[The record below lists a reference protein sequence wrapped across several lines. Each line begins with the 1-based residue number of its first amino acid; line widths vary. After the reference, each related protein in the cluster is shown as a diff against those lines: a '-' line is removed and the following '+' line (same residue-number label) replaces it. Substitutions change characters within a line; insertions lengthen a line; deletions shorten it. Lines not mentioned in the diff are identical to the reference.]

1 MKFCKYLLI
10 GSLLV
15 LASSCDEIFDFFEDD
30 IQREKSIVSLKLVA
44 DDFVSPVL
52 AVESPDATKRLF
64 VVDATGQ
71 IFIVKNGNKL
81 SQPFLDIRDKLVT
94 REEPFDER
102 GLMGLAFHP
111 NYADNGRFFVYY
123 SGPLRAEGP
132 DNWDHTNFVA
142 EYHAA
147 PGSDD
152 ADESME
158 RIILAMDHP
167 QPNHV
172 AGMLAFGSDGYLY
185 ISVGDGGGAHDSDVG
200 HVEDWYEENAGGNGQ
215 DIRENLMGSILRID
229 INKMDPYGIPA
240 DNPFVDKDGL
250 DEIFAFGLRNPFR
263 FCFDTHNRIIL
274 ADAGQELFEE
284 IDVIQRGGNY
294 GWNVREGRHCF
305 DAENPTSP
313 PASCP
318 TEDPDGN
325 ELIDPVIEFKNSKN
339 FSDGLGLT
347 GVGGFVYQGD
357 RVWSLKGKYIF
368 GAWSKSFTEG
378 QGAIFAAD
386 PSGDDWAY
394 KKLSFRN
401 NKNHELNEFVLGFG
415 QDAAGEV
422 YVCTSEG
429 SMNSG
434 KVYRIEM

>member
-1 MKFCKYLLI
+1 MKVYSYLLI
-10 GSLLV
+10 GLLLV
-15 LASSCDEIFDFFEDD
+15 LASACDEIFDFLEDD
-30 IQREKSIVSLKLVA
+30 IERDTSVVSLKLVA
-44 DDFVSPVL
+44 DELGTPVL
-52 AVESPDATKRLF
+52 AIESPDHTKRLF

-71 IFIVKNGNKL
+71 IFIVKHGKKL
-81 SQPFLDIRDKLVT
+81 SEPFLDIRDKLVP

-123 SGPLRAEGP
+123 SGPLRGDAP

-142 EYHAA
+142 EYHAD
-147 PGSDD
+147 PGSDA
-152 ADESME
+152 ADEGSE

-172 AGMLAFGSDGYLY
+172 AGMLAFGADGYLY
-185 ISVGDGGGAHDSDVG
+185 ISVGDGGGAHDSDIG
-200 HVEDWYEENAGGNGQ
+200 HVDDWYEENAGGNGQ
-215 DIRENLMGSILRID
+215 DITENLMGNILRID
-229 INKMDPYGIPA
+229 INQMEPYGIPA
-240 DNPFVDKDGL
+240 DNPFVDKEGL
-250 DEIFAFGLRNPFR
+250 DEIFAFGFRNPFR
-263 FCFDTHNRIIL
+263 FCFDSHNKIIL
-274 ADAGQELFEE
+274 ADAGQELYEE
-284 IDVIQRGGNY
+284 IDLVERGGNY
-294 GWNVREGRHCF
+294 GWNVKEGRHCF
-305 DAENPTSP
+305 DAENPTNP

-318 TEDPDGN
+318 SEDPDGN
-325 ELIDPVIEFKNSKN
+325 KLIDPVIEFKNSKN

-386 PSGDDWAY
+386 RSGNDWDY
-394 KKLSFRN
+394 HKLSIRN

-422 YVCTSEG
+422 YVCTNEG
-429 SMNSG
+429 TMNSG
-434 KVYRIEM
+434 KIYRIGM